1 MKILLDDN
9 GNEINTQIVNRK
21 LESFVEVVLQKLL
34 DVETDLKEIKKR
46 ERQLEKKI
54 AELEKRNQL

>member
-21 LESFVEVVLQKLL
+21 LESFVEIVLQKLL
-34 DVETDLKEIKKR
+34 DVETDLKETKKR
-46 ERQLEKKI
+46 ERQLEKRL
-54 AELEKRNQL
+54 EQLEKRI

>member
-34 DVETDLKEIKKR
+34 DVETDLKESKKR
-46 ERQLEKKI
+46 EKRLEKKI
-54 AELEKRNQL
+54 DELEKRI

>member
-1 MKILLDDN
+1 MKILLDEN

-46 ERQLEKKI
+46 ERLLEKKI
-54 AELEKRNQL
+54 AELEKRT

>member
-1 MKILLDDN
+1 MKILLDEN

-54 AELEKRNQL
+54 AELEKRT

>member
-21 LESFVEVVLQKLL
+21 LESFVEIVLQKLL
-34 DVETDLKEIKKR
+34 DVETDLKETKKR
-46 ERQLEKKI
+46 EKQLEKRL
-54 AELEKRNQL
+54 AQLEKRN

>member
-21 LESFVEVVLQKLL
+21 LESFVEIVLQKLL
-34 DVETDLKEIKKR
+34 DVETDLKETKKR
-46 ERQLEKKI
+46 ERQLEKRL
-54 AELEKRNQL
+54 AQLEKRI